1 MVFDPLSLDG
11 RKINLVIDLMLD
23 ARREAQRTDPA
34 TKAHLS
40 FARNALDEILRTK
53 KYKFGIM
60 LFKELEMRFTEV
72 REDLA
77 NMRGLLEDK
86 S

>member
-1 MVFDPLSLDG
+1 MALDPLSLDG
-11 RKINLVIDLMLD
+11 RRINLLIDLMYD
-23 ARREAQRTDPA
+23 ARREAQRTELG

-40 FARNALDEILRTK
+40 LARNALDEILRTK
-53 KYKFGIM
+53 EYKFGIT

-72 REDLA
+72 KDDLA
-77 NMRGLLEDK
+77 DMRGLLEDK